1 MAHKK
6 KPEEPEKPQNA
17 ERWLLTYS
25 DMITLLMV
33 LFVILFAMSK
43 VDTAKFQ
50 ALAESLSLVFQ
61 GLPGVQ
67 LLEGAGGHAVVE
79 GTGGPPKPPPGT
91 GLSPKVAPMRQ
102 IFLEKATSTL
112 ATEIQ
117 TGKIQMNTEARGIV
131 LSLSGDTFFRP
142 GQATIAEGTMPT
154 LVKVAQL
161 LNSVP
166 EKIVVEG
173 YTDDTPVDR
182 TSPFKSNLLLSAVR
196 AVNVVEALDLIGV
209 DKQRMSAS
217 GFGDTNPERPND
229 TPEGRAY
236 NRRVDILILFPTE

>member
-1 MAHKK
+1 MARRKR
-6 KPEEPEKPQNA
+6 PEEPEKPQNH

-33 LFVILFAMSK
+33 FFVVLFAMSK
-43 VDTAKFQ
+43 VDTAKFE

-61 GLPGVQ
+61 GLPGIQ
-67 LLEGAGGHAVVE
+67 LLEGAGGHAVIE
-79 GTGGPPKPPPGT
+79 GAGGPPKPPPGT
-91 GLSPKVAPMRQ
+91 GLSPRVSPKRQ

-112 ATEIQ
+112 ATEIR

-131 LSLSGDTFFRP
+131 LSLSGDTFFRA
-142 GQATIAEGTMPT
+142 GEATVAEGSMPI
-154 LVKVAQL
+154 LVKIAQL

-173 YTDDTPVDR
+173 HTDDTPVDR

-209 DKQRMSAS
+209 DKERMSAT
-217 GFGDTNPERPND
+217 GFGDTKPERPND

>member
-1 MAHKK
+1 MAHRK
-6 KPEEPEKPQNA
+6 KPEEPEKPQNS

-33 LFVILFAMSK
+33 FFVVLFAMSK
-43 VDTAKFQ
+43 VDTKKFE

-61 GLPGVQ
+61 GLPGIQ
-67 LLEGAGGHAVVE
+67 LLEGSGGHAVIE
-79 GTGGPPKPPPGT
+79 GTGGPPRPPPGT
-91 GLSPKVAPMRQ
+91 GLSPRISPMRQ

-142 GQATIAEGTMPT
+142 GEATIAEGSMPS
-154 LVKVAQL
+154 LVKVGQL
-161 LNSVP
+161 LNSVQ

-173 YTDDTPVDR
+173 YTDDSPVDR
-182 TSPFKSNLLLSAVR
+182 TSLYKSNLMLSAVR

-209 DKQRMSAS
+209 DKNRMSAT